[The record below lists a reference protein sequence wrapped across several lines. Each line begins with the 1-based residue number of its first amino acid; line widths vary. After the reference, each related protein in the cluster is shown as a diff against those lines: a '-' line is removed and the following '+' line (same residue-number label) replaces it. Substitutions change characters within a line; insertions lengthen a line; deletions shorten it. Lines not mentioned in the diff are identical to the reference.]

1 LRTVKFLLSM
11 SGDDYLRVADDEK
24 MYAKLN
30 ETSELERFRNRH
42 TQSELQRFVDVYR
55 GLWEPY
61 FEANMDAEVPLHPWK
76 VLKKARETYAEEEN
90 GGDWPDMEQR
100 HALRVV
106 KDEYT
111 ARWRDLAYE
120 D

>member
-1 LRTVKFLLSM
+1 MNENKYLSI
-11 SGDDYLRVADDEK
+11 ADDK
-24 MYAKLN
+24 QMYSKLN
-30 ETSELERFRNRH
+30 EKSELERFRNRH
-42 TQSELQRFVDVYR
+42 SDEELQEYVDTYR

-61 FEANMDAEVPLHPWK
+61 FEANMEAEVPLHPWK

-90 GGDWPDMEQR
+90 DGDWPDMERR

-111 ARWRDLAYE
+111 TRWRDLAYE

>member
-1 LRTVKFLLSM
+1 MNDNKYLSI
-11 SGDDYLRVADDEK
+11 ADDK
-24 MYAKLN
+24 QMYSKLN
-30 ETSELERFRNRH
+30 EKSELERFRNRH
-42 TQSELQRFVDVYR
+42 SDEELQEYVDTYR

-76 VLKKARETYAEEEN
+76 VLKKARKTFAEEEN
-90 GGDWPDMEQR
+90 GGDWPDMERR

-111 ARWRDLAYE
+111 TRWRDLAYE
-120 D
+120 